1 MQPARCLCT
10 VHTSRPG
17 DQGRGLGACLAGPL
31 HRRPRASKEPAHAG
45 LAPTLHRRPR
55 ASPPRP
61 RLLGDS
67 PPRASKSQPT
77 PRPPALKHLA
87 LKHQG
92 LGAQAPGHAA
102 PLRLHLCLP
111 QPPFPFSE
119 STKSPAAPPHASG
132 GCLRWRRGRWDGGWR
147 MEDGGH
153 PPSSI
158 HQTSSIACALPPAL
172 SQEEGTKE
180 EPSLPSPHPLP
191 CLRCPLCCAG

>member
-61 RLLGDS
+61 Q
-67 PPRASKSQPT
+67 RAS
-77 PRPPALKHLA
+77 PRLGLLRSSTWRSSTRASALKHLVRQPRFGCTSA
-87 LKHQG
+87 CPNPPSLFPSPQNHQRPRLMPPVDACG
-92 LGAQAPGHAA
+92 GGGA
-102 PLRLHLCLP
+102 
-111 QPPFPFSE
+111 
-119 STKSPAAPPHASG
+119 G
-132 GCLRWRRGRWDGGWR
+132 GMEDGGWR